1 MSPTLTCL
9 ALALVGANLGYQPAP
24 NGGTEFIIQIN
35 PATLKTLQPGDP
47 IECDVPREAQGLRP
61 THFSITT
68 GNDPLPHVVSNPA
81 AASAAPATAPIVT
94 ASPVMPAV
102 ANSTTPPSAFAP
114 GGGVPIREPW
124 GVTGRAADPSAALPP
139 GGGTAGASPPAS
151 YPPPR
156 STVAHLGPLLRGSS
170 SAESRFRGLSP
181 IGPDGGSSGQLDRP
195 WLGMCLLVI
204 ALLASN
210 TYVGWLF
217 WDARQRYRGLLAR
230 SFSLGQPA
238 AEA

>member
-1 MSPTLTCL
+1 MSPTFTCL
-9 ALALVGANLGYQPAP
+9 ALALMGADLGYQPAP

-35 PATLKTLQPGDP
+35 PAMLKTLQPGDP

-61 THFSITT
+61 THFSVRT
-68 GNDPLPHVVSNPA
+68 GNDPLPKIVSNPA
-81 AASAAPATAPIVT
+81 AVSAAPATAPIVT

-102 ANSTTPPSAFAP
+102 ANSTAPPPAFAP
-114 GGGVPIREPW
+114 GGGVPIRDPW
-124 GVTGRAADPSAALPP
+124 GVTGRGADPSAAPPLGGGAAGTSPP
-139 GGGTAGASPPAS
+139 GS
-151 YPPPR
+151 YPAPK
-156 STVAHLGPLLRGSS
+156 STVAHLGPLLKGSS

-181 IGPDGGSSGQLDRP
+181 IGPDGSSGQLDRP

-230 SFSLGQPA
+230 SFSLAQPA